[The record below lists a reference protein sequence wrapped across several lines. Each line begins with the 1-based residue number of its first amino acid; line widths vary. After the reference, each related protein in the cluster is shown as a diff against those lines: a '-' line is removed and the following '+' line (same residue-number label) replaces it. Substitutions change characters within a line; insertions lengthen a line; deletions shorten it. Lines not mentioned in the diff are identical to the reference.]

1 MHSFHKHTKLRKII
15 FSLFAI
21 LSTYV
26 SEAQLS
32 DSLSQLNSS
41 SLKSLNNHLLFEYK
55 PGLTKHLSK
64 IPVDI
69 SQLAL
74 SPFQKN
80 NWIAVSGITAATIVM
95 VKNDQQIT
103 NWVIKASDKAGLS
116 PNTSYKDIVK
126 FGKTRILKVPQNVN
140 TALYQIGEGG
150 TTMMLA
156 SGLWIAGKLQ
166 NNPRDIQTAYDLTE
180 TFVGSGIVSQVIKRV
195 SGRESPFKATVPGGR
210 WRPFPSFSTYQN
222 NTSSYD
228 AFPSGHLT
236 TLTATFTVLHYN
248 YPEKKWIAPL
258 GAALLAMSSWA
269 MINTE
274 VHWISDYP
282 LALACGYI
290 TGKAAAMRHRK
301 KAAPMSI
308 NPLNQ

>member
-1 MHSFHKHTKLRKII
+1 MKLTNSLFLFFFLITVFYVDAQSIQPTDTSLRKSHKVRINE
-15 FSLFAI
+15 SLF
-21 LSTYV
+21 
-26 SEAQLS
+26 
-32 DSLSQLNSS
+32 
-41 SLKSLNNHLLFEYK
+41 FEEK
-55 PGLTKHLSK
+55 PGLLLHLSK
-64 IPVDI
+64 IPNDFY
-69 SQLAL
+69 SLAR

-80 NWIAVSGITAATIVM
+80 NWIVLGGISAATAVM
-95 VKNDQQIT
+95 VNNDRLIT
-103 NWVIKASDKAGLS
+103 EWVMKASTKAGLEA
-116 PNTSYKDIVK
+116 NTRYKDIVK
-126 FGKTRILKVPQNVN
+126 FGKTRILKIPLNLN

-156 SGLWIAGKLQ
+156 SGLWIAGKIKH
-166 NNPRDIQTAYDLTE
+166 NPRDIQTAYDLTE
-180 TFVGSGIVSQVIKRV
+180 TFVSSGIVTQVFKRI
-195 SGRESPFKATVPGGR
+195 SGRESPFKATVSGGR

-282 LALACGYI
+282 LAVACGYI
-290 TGKAAAMRHRK
+290 TGKAAAMRHRVK
-301 KAAPMSI
+301 NTTKHI
-308 NPLNQ
+308 NPVKL